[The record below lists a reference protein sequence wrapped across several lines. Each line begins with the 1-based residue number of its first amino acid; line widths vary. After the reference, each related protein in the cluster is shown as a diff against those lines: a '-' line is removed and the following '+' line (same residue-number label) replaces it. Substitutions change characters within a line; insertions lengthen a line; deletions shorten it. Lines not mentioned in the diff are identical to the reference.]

1 MRQAQ
6 FVADNIVLALQGR
19 EPSHVYKPE
28 WAEAGITLTLGMVS
42 TEHDSLSIDPKIAN
56 FHTD

>member
-6 FVADNIVLALQGR
+6 FVADNIVLALQGQ

-42 TEHDSLSIDPKIAN
+42 TEHDSLAIGPKVAD
-56 FHTD
+56 FPTD